1 MIYYAHSKTIY
12 NTKREEME
20 LDAIMKYFNVNL
32 NSIINPKDWFDQT
45 LSEEEI
51 MIKCKDC
58 VENFSNGLVFSTYE
72 VDKPY
77 ISRGVAEEILTAWA
91 KNILTF
97 IIDSDLT
104 IRPYNQLYRVLTDDE
119 GRDNYHWAEIYGY
132 TPFQIVLDN
141 SSEI

>member
-1 MIYYAHSKTIY
+1 MIYYAHSKTVY
-12 NTKREEME
+12 NTKREEKE

-51 MIKCKDC
+51 MVKCKDC

-77 ISRGVAEEILTAWA
+77 ISRGVAQEILTAWA
-91 KNILTF
+91 KNIPTYV
-97 IIDSDLT
+97 IDSDLS
-104 IRPYNQLYRVLTDDE
+104 IHPYNRLFHVLLDFE
-119 GRDNYHWAEIYGY
+119 GRSNYRWAEIYGY
-132 TPFQIVLDN
+132 TPFKIVLDN

>member
-1 MIYYAHSKTIY
+1 MIYYAHSKTVY

-20 LDAIMKYFNVNL
+20 LDAIMKYFNINL

-45 LSEEEI
+45 LPAEKI
-51 MIKCKDC
+51 MNQCKDC

-97 IIDSDLT
+97 IID
-104 IRPYNQLYRVLTDDE
+104 
-119 GRDNYHWAEIYGY
+119 
-132 TPFQIVLDN
+132 
-141 SSEI
+141 